1 MNKRML
7 IICTIFALI
16 SSCKNYLNFKPD
28 IKKVKEFYNKE
39 LMRDYNS
46 NNSVLKSAS
55 NIAGK

>member
-7 IICTIFALI
+7 IVCTVFALI

-28 IKKVKEFYNKE
+28 IKKVRGFYNKE
-39 LMRDYNS
+39 LMLNYNS
-46 NNSVLKSAS
+46 NNSVLKSTS

>member
-7 IICTIFALI
+7 IICAVFALT

-28 IKKVKEFYNKE
+28 IKKVQGFYNKE

-46 NNSVLKSAS
+46 NNSTLKSAS